1 MQFFYYYQILNRLLE
16 EKVLNRVKKLKQK
29 VEKSN
34 LKGTDFSSYNIRRI
48 KFLKYTLRE
57 SKFINAMAGITPLIK
72 IGVITALLLLSILGG
87 IILSFSSRGI
97 GLLLS
102 DPKYLVEL
110 GWITSAFIVFS
121 FLVFLIKVEYRTTLI
136 FSIILFASFFIL
148 VFAFSQETQSSII
161 KVASIFI
168 GCIAFIGV
176 LVGFSVL
183 VKMSVIL
190 EILTGTAW
198 TQALI
203 SACDIIAILL
213 GIACGN
219 FIFFQTPEQLVS
231 SVLVSLPSL
240 PIIFYVREKALAGD
254 PKYLFFRVLAINL
267 CAMIGTSFE
276 KADLTDAD
284 FTGAILGNTNFTKAN
299 LTRTCWKNARNLH
312 KARVEGTYLENE
324 KIRQLLVTGDGR
336 DQNFDGLDLR
346 GCNLRNADLSD
357 ASFINAKLSEATLE
371 GANLTRAKLAKAQ
384 LYGTNLKN
392 AILTG
397 ACIQDWAISLDTQL
411 EGIKC
416 EYVYMRL
423 ESKEDPDP
431 WRKPDNRNETF
442 KDGDFTDFIA
452 PIIKTQ
458 KLYQT
463 QNIDLRIVAE
473 NYTILDI
480 FHHQGVDPSAS
491 AIAFQKLIEK
501 YPEAGLKVLSM
512 EGRGNEKIHFQAQV
526 TDEVNRSMLSQEY
539 STIYNQIK
547 SGTYSDLQAFLAA
560 VAEKDQQI
568 LRFQELLENAIQQ
581 PKFYVETYQETRGN
595 ITISSVQGN
604 ISGVVGGDLTGTV
617 DVSQGDTE
625 ISGDRN
631 IEINKGDYRETSVN
645 DQGSYIEG
653 DAHNNSKPEE
663 S

>member
-1 MQFFYYYQILNRLLE
+1 M
-16 EKVLNRVKKLKQK
+16 KKLKQK
-29 VEKSN
+29 VEKRN
-34 LKGTDFSSYNIRRI
+34 LKGNDFSSYDIRRI
-48 KFLKYTLRE
+48 KFKKSTLRE
-57 SKFINAMAGITPLIK
+57 SKFINAIAGITPLIK
-72 IGVITALLLLSILGG
+72 IGVITALLLLSIVGG
-87 IILSFSSRGI
+87 IILSFSSRAI

-102 DPKYLVEL
+102 DPRFLVEL

-121 FLVFLIKVEYRTTLI
+121 FLAFLIKVEYRTALI
-136 FSIILFASFFIL
+136 FSIILFSGFFIL
-148 VFAFSQETQSSII
+148 VFAFSMETPSLRIRL
-161 KVASIFI
+161 VSIFI
-168 GCIAFIGV
+168 GYITLIGV

-183 VKMSVIL
+183 VKISVIL
-190 EILTGTAW
+190 EILTGTPR
-198 TQALI
+198 TQALV

-213 GIACGN
+213 GIAYGN
-219 FIFFQTPEQLVS
+219 FIFFETDQQLLS
-231 SVLVSLPSL
+231 SGFISLASI
-240 PIIFYVREKALAGD
+240 PIIIYVREKALAGD
-254 PKYLFFRVLAINL
+254 PKYLFFRFLAINL
-267 CAMIGTSFE
+267 CTMIGTSFE

-284 FTGAILGNTNFTKAN
+284 FTGAVLGNTNFREAN
-299 LTRTCWKNARNLH
+299 LTRTCWKDARNLH

-336 DQNFDGLDLR
+336 DQNFDSLDLR

-371 GANLTRAKLAKAQ
+371 GANLTRAKLVKAQ

-416 EYVYMRL
+416 EYIYMRL
-423 ESKEDPDP
+423 ETKEDPDP

-463 QNIDLRIVAE
+463 QNIDLRRVAE

-480 FHHQGVDPSAS
+480 FHHQGLDPSAA

-501 YPEAGLKVLSM
+501 YPEAGLKVLSI
-512 EGRGNEKIHFQAQV
+512 EGRGNEKIHFKAQV
-526 TDEVNRSMLSQEY
+526 TDDVSRSILSQEY
-539 STIYNQIK
+539 SAIYNQIK

-653 DAHNNSKPEE
+653 NVQNSSEPEE

>member
-1 MQFFYYYQILNRLLE
+1 MFFE
-16 EKVLNRVKKLKQK
+16 
-29 VEKSN
+29 
-34 LKGTDFSSYNIRRI
+34 
-48 KFLKYTLRE
+48 
-57 SKFINAMAGITPLIK
+57 TPQQ
-72 IGVITALLLLSILGG
+72 LLS
-87 IILSFSSRGI
+87 
-97 GLLLS
+97 
-102 DPKYLVEL
+102 
-110 GWITSAFIVFS
+110 SA
-121 FLVFLIKVEYRTTLI
+121 
-136 FSIILFASFFIL
+136 
-148 VFAFSQETQSSII
+148 
-161 KVASIFI
+161 
-168 GCIAFIGV
+168 
-176 LVGFSVL
+176 
-183 VKMSVIL
+183 
-190 EILTGTAW
+190 
-198 TQALI
+198 
-203 SACDIIAILL
+203 
-213 GIACGN
+213 
-219 FIFFQTPEQLVS
+219 
-231 SVLVSLPSL
+231 LVSLPSL

-254 PKYLFFRVLAINL
+254 SKYLFFRTLAINL
-267 CAMIGTSFE
+267 CAMLGTTFE

-284 FTGAILGNTNFTKAN
+284 FTGAVLGNTNFREAN
-299 LTRTCWKNARNLH
+299 LTRTCWKDARNLH

-346 GCNLRNADLSD
+346 GCNLRNADLTD
-357 ASFINAKLSEATLE
+357 ASFINTKLSEATLE
-371 GANLTRAKLAKAQ
+371 GANLTRAKLVKAQ

-416 EYVYMRL
+416 EYIYMRL
-423 ESKEDPDP
+423 ETKEDPDP

-458 KLYQT
+458 QLYQT

-480 FHHQGVDPSAS
+480 FHHQGLDPSAS

-501 YPEAGLKVLSM
+501 YPEAGLKVLSI
-512 EGRGNEKIHFQAQV
+512 EGRGNEKIHFKAQV
-526 TDEVNRSMLSQEY
+526 TDDVSRSILSQEY
-539 STIYNQIK
+539 SAIYNQIK

-568 LRFQELLENAIQQ
+568 VRFQELLENAIQQ
-581 PKFYVETYQETRGN
+581 PKFYVETYQESRGN

-645 DQGSYIEG
+645 DQGSYVEG
-653 DAHNNSKPEE
+653 DVQNSSEPEE

>member
-1 MQFFYYYQILNRLLE
+1 M
-16 EKVLNRVKKLKQK
+16 
-29 VEKSN
+29 
-34 LKGTDFSSYNIRRI
+34 NI
-48 KFLKYTLRE
+48 
-57 SKFINAMAGITPLIK
+57 GIISGFTIVAE
-72 IGVITALLLLSILGG
+72 VIVILGL
-87 IILSFSSRGI
+87 IIDNFKKRTV
-97 GLLLS
+97 
-102 DPKYLVEL
+102 LV
-110 GWITSAFIVFS
+110 I
-121 FLVFLIKVEYRTTLI
+121 
-136 FSIILFASFFIL
+136 
-148 VFAFSQETQSSII
+148 
-161 KVASIFI
+161 SIFFTMLGAIPIVIIYRGPNAIFEQSLGSLSLSLFITLVSIVLANNI
-168 GCIAFIGV
+168 GC
-176 LVGFSVL
+176 
-183 VKMSVIL
+183 
-190 EILTGTAW
+190 
-198 TQALI
+198 
-203 SACDIIAILL
+203 
-213 GIACGN
+213 N
-219 FIFFQTPEQLVS
+219 
-231 SVLVSLPSL
+231 
-240 PIIFYVREKALAGD
+240 ALAGN
-254 PKYLFFRVLAINL
+254 KKHLILKSIAITI
-267 CAMIGTSFE
+267 CSIKGTNFKE
-276 KADLTDAD
+276 ADLTDAD

-299 LTRTCWKNARNLH
+299 LTRTCWRNARNLD
-312 KARVEGTYLENE
+312 KAKVEETYLENE
-324 KIRQLLVTGDGR
+324 KIRQLLVTGNGR

-397 ACIQDWAISLDTQL
+397 ACIQDWAISLDTQF

-423 ESKEDPDP
+423 ETKEDPDP

-442 KDGDFTDFIA
+442 KEGDFTNFIA

-463 QNIDLRIVAE
+463 QNVDLRIVAE

-480 FHHQGVDPSAS
+480 FHHQGVDPSAA

-501 YPEAGLKVLSM
+501 YPEAGLKVLSI

-526 TDEVNRSMLSQEY
+526 TDDVNRSMLSQEY
-539 STIYNQIK
+539 SAIYNQIK
-547 SGTYSDLQAFLAA
+547 AGTYSDLQAFLAA

-653 DAHNNSKPEE
+653 NVQNSSEPEE

>member
-1 MQFFYYYQILNRLLE
+1 MR
-16 EKVLNRVKKLKQK
+16 KLKGDFKNQQLTK
-29 VEKSN
+29 KDLSNSDIRGLRLNFLN
-34 LKGTDFSSYNIRRI
+34 LKSSNFSYTINGVSLWI
-48 KFLKYTLRE
+48 KYGIIFACLVFLTVSGVLIGWSSFAIGDELFLPGNKLAVGIVTLL
-57 SKFINAMAGITPLIK
+57 IPLIF
-72 IGVITALLLLSILGG
+72 LGLC
-87 IILSFSSRGI
+87 IYIEFKNSLASFTLAI
-97 GLLLS
+97 
-102 DPKYLVEL
+102 
-110 GWITSAFIVFS
+110 FS
-121 FLVFLIKVEYRTTLI
+121 FLVFAVAVSPPSEKIREFTMPLLFGVLIDIGFIAGFTILTETIVTLGIIIVKVSKLRLLSISLFFALAGAIPSTVLNRIYDPIFKDSFGSFLVSFILTI
-136 FSIILFASFFIL
+136 FSIVMALYFSLKAMNGERKYL
-148 VFAFSQETQSSII
+148 VFKSFA
-161 KVASIFI
+161 
-168 GCIAFIGV
+168 IA
-176 LVGFSVL
+176 LCS
-183 VKMSVIL
+183 KK
-190 EILTGTAW
+190 GT
-198 TQALI
+198 
-203 SACDIIAILL
+203 
-213 GIACGN
+213 N
-219 FIFFQTPEQLVS
+219 FYGS
-231 SVLVSLPSL
+231 
-240 PIIFYVREKALAGD
+240 
-254 PKYLFFRVLAINL
+254 
-267 CAMIGTSFE
+267 
-276 KADLTDAD
+276 DLTDAD
-284 FTGAILGNTNFTKAN
+284 FTEALLGNTDFREAN
-299 LTRTCWKNARNLH
+299 LTRTCWLNAKNLD

-324 KIRQLLVTGDGR
+324 KIRQLVVTGDGR
-336 DQNFDGLDLR
+336 NQNFDGLDLR
-346 GCNLRNADLSD
+346 GCNLRNADLTD

-397 ACIQDWAISLDTQL
+397 ACIQDWAISLDTQF

-423 ESKEDPDP
+423 ETKEDPDP

-442 KDGDFTDFIA
+442 KDGDFSDFIA

-463 QNIDLRIVAE
+463 QNIDLRRVAE

-480 FHHQGVDPSAS
+480 FHHQGVDPSAA

-501 YPEAGLKVLSM
+501 YPEAGLKVLSI

-526 TDEVNRSMLSQEY
+526 TDDANRSILSQEY
-539 STIYNQIK
+539 SAIYNQIK

-568 LRFQELLENAIQQ
+568 VRFQELLENAIQQ

-653 DAHNNSKPEE
+653 NVQNSSEPEE

>member
-1 MQFFYYYQILNRLLE
+1 M
-16 EKVLNRVKKLKQK
+16 
-29 VEKSN
+29 
-34 LKGTDFSSYNIRRI
+34 
-48 KFLKYTLRE
+48 
-57 SKFINAMAGITPLIK
+57 
-72 IGVITALLLLSILGG
+72 
-87 IILSFSSRGI
+87 
-97 GLLLS
+97 
-102 DPKYLVEL
+102 
-110 GWITSAFIVFS
+110 
-121 FLVFLIKVEYRTTLI
+121 
-136 FSIILFASFFIL
+136 
-148 VFAFSQETQSSII
+148 
-161 KVASIFI
+161 
-168 GCIAFIGV
+168 
-176 LVGFSVL
+176 
-183 VKMSVIL
+183 
-190 EILTGTAW
+190 
-198 TQALI
+198 
-203 SACDIIAILL
+203 
-213 GIACGN
+213 
-219 FIFFQTPEQLVS
+219 
-231 SVLVSLPSL
+231 
-240 PIIFYVREKALAGD
+240 
-254 PKYLFFRVLAINL
+254 
-267 CAMIGTSFE
+267 
-276 KADLTDAD
+276 
-284 FTGAILGNTNFTKAN
+284 
-299 LTRTCWKNARNLH
+299 
-312 KARVEGTYLENE
+312 
-324 KIRQLLVTGDGR
+324 
-336 DQNFDGLDLR
+336 R
-346 GCNLRNADLSD
+346 GCNLRNADLTD

-416 EYVYMRL
+416 EYIYMRL
-423 ESKEDPDP
+423 ETKEDPDP

-480 FHHQGVDPSAS
+480 FHHQGLDPSAS

-501 YPEAGLKVLSM
+501 YPEAGLKVLSI

-526 TDEVNRSMLSQEY
+526 TDDANRSILSQEY
-539 STIYNQIK
+539 SAIYNQIK

-568 LRFQELLENAIQQ
+568 VRFQELLENAIQQ

-625 ISGDRN
+625 LSGDRN

-653 DAHNNSKPEE
+653 NVQNSSEPEE